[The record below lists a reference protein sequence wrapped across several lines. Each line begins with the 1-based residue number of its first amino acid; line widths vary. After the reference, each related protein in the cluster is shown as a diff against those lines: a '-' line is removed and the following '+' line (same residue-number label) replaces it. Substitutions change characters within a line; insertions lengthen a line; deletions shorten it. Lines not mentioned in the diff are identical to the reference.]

1 MIRKIPWQLRNC
13 QAEPL
18 RAWISAFPT
27 DFLAIL
33 TPGAGKTRFG
43 HALSHALLTRGTV
56 PRILIFVPT
65 EELKHHWASEFF
77 RSGIELNPMWNGTI
91 DDAQPYHG
99 LVITYAQL
107 LQRHLHEAVRGL
119 AHGALVINDEI
130 HHASTGNAWGKAL
143 SDLTEEARHRLH
155 LSGTPF
161 RSDKTQIAHLRYDNR
176 GVVVGDFSYGY
187 RAAITDGICRPIVCY
202 PQAFQ
207 AVVERPD
214 GTILHVDIES
224 PEKTV
229 KRALDSILRYQP
241 YTSTLIDRAHQTLM
255 AIRKRHP
262 NAGGMVAAIDSKHA
276 EQLVSLTKSI
286 TGTQPLLA
294 LSNETL
300 ADPDAIDRFRGGTQP
315 WIVAVGQIAE
325 GTDIPRLRVQ
335 VQLTTTRTTSFFRQL
350 VCRIVRHDGVHSGP
364 SYLYLPADPRAMEL
378 AYHLRAEVPGS
389 AESHTSGTLDE
400 PDISLAEIEA
410 EEDDAANKENEARP
424 FGKVVNLRSFALS
437 PMQLTTLTIDPND
450 LFDEGTKADEDD
462 DGLPMY
468 KLIGRLR
475 EQRQELVKEVAQ
487 RHHLKEHDINA
498 RLIRMFYKGVDELNQ
513 QQLRKQIF
521 VLSRALQG
529 QNLPRELE
537 PTFRRGSKR

>member
-1 MIRKIPWQLRNC
+1 MIRKIPWNLRSC
-13 QAEPL
+13 QSAPL
-18 RAWISAFPT
+18 RAWIAEAPS

-43 HALSHALLTRGTV
+43 HALSHALLTRDRV
-56 PRILIFVPT
+56 QRIIIFVPT
-65 EELKHHWASEFF
+65 ENLKHHWAQEFH
-77 RSGIELNPMWNGTI
+77 RSGIELNPTWTGTI
-91 DDAQPYHG
+91 EDARPYHG

-107 LQRHLHEAVRGL
+107 LQRHIHEALGDLTR
-119 AHGALVINDEI
+119 GALVINDEI
-130 HHASTGNAWGKAL
+130 HHASTGNAWGKTL
-143 SDLTEEARHRLH
+143 STITENARHRLH

-161 RSDKTQIAHLRYDNR
+161 RSDKTTIAHLQYDTR
-176 GVVVGDFSYGY
+176 GIVVGNYTYGY
-187 RAAITDGICRPIVCY
+187 HAAIKDGICRAVVCY

-224 PEKTV
+224 REKTV
-229 KRALDSILRYQP
+229 KRALDSILRYNP
-241 YTSTLIDRAHQTLM
+241 YASTLIDRAHQTLT

-276 EQLVSLTKSI
+276 EQLVELTKSI

-300 ADPDAIDRFRGGTQP
+300 ADPDAIDRFREGTQP

-325 GTDIPRLRVQ
+325 GTDIPRLRIQ

-350 VCRIVRHDGVHSGP
+350 VGRIVRHDGIHDGP

-378 AYHLRAEVPGS
+378 AHHLRAEVPGS
-389 AESHTSGTLDE
+389 AESHVVGALSE
-400 PDISLAEIEA
+400 PDITLAEIEA
-410 EEDDAANKENEARP
+410 EEDEAARESESRP
-424 FGKVVNLRSFALS
+424 LGTVLNLRSYALS

-450 LFDEGTKADEDD
+450 LFDDAAPADEDD
-462 DGLPMY
+462 DTLPMY

-487 RHHLKEHDINA
+487 RFHLKEHDINA

-513 QQLRKQIF
+513 QQLRKQI
-521 VLSRALQG
+521 LALTRALHG
-529 QNLPRELE
+529 QQLPRELE